1 MADQKINSSQANA
14 LVDELKRRY
23 TTVND
28 FLKGD
33 IQNLENVKELHER
46 RHNIK
51 IEKLQLLVESRAKRN
66 LVKRILCSLLICLV
80 AAALIVYA
88 GIFDFGK
95 LFPPMTDLASAIHA
109 SKHNNMVFD
118 WILPITITTMILF
131 VVNIIV
137 LGLVV
142 YPIAKIVDAG
152 LANVHHEAQSAEATR
167 QIIHELNAN
176 IVHLDTQHNGLNKI
190 LDGMILTAQKNNDQ
204 NAVDS
209 ILKLKDDLLSHATS
223 YHRYYSIVLMRISM

>member
-1 MADQKINSSQANA
+1 MADQQFNSSQATA
-14 LVDELKRRY
+14 LVVELKRRFS
-23 TTVND
+23 TVND

-33 IQNLENVKELHER
+33 IQNLENIKELHER
-46 RHNIK
+46 RDNIQ
-51 IEKLQLLVESRAKRN
+51 IEKLQLLVESRTKQN
-66 LVKRILCSLLICLV
+66 LVKRILCSLLICVV

-95 LFPPMTDLASAIHA
+95 LFPQMTDLASAIHA
-109 SKHNNMVFD
+109 SKHKNMVFD

-137 LGLVV
+137 LGLVL

-152 LANVHHEAQSAEATR
+152 LANVHQTAQTAEATR

-176 IVHLDTQHNGLNKI
+176 IVYLDTQHSGLNKI
-190 LDGMILTAQKNNDQ
+190 LDNMILSAQKNNDQ

-209 ILKLKDDLLSHATS
+209 ILKLKHDLMAHATI
-223 YHRYYSIVLMRISM
+223 YHRHYNTVLMRVSA